1 MSGGAGRDTISYIE
15 DCIAQLRP
23 INLSLRLVGCLWMSY
38 KCWKIGWFVYLSHDI
53 TQIVFVE
60 IDSVKWMLFT
70 DRLLFCMFKVLNCFF
85 SQVCLLS
92 HCGDGLTLSDYQ
104 RLKTQFVQAYG
115 FQHLVT
121 WNNLLKVSRSEIKM
135 KDIISTGGIGQGE
148 GWTRWWS
155 NTGQVSSTKSSL
167 AITPDP
173 FLWSIVSNN

>member
-1 MSGGAGRDTISYIE
+1 MLIF
-15 DCIAQLRP
+15 L
-23 INLSLRLVGCLWMSY
+23 
-38 KCWKIGWFVYLSHDI
+38 YLLHDI
-53 TQIVFVE
+53 PQIVF
-60 IDSVKWMLFT
+60 
-70 DRLLFCMFKVLNCFF
+70 RFKTVFF

-121 WNNLLKVSRSEIKM
+121 WNNLLKVSRSEIEM
-135 KDIISTGGIGQGE
+135 NYCISTGGLGQGE

-167 AITPDP
+167 AITSDP
-173 FLWSIVSNN
+173 FL